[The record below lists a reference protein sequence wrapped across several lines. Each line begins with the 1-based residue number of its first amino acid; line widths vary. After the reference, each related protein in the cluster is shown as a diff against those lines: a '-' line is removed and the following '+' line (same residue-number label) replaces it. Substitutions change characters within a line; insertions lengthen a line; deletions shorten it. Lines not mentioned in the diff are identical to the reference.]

1 MAQKKSNDLS
11 KLNKLL
17 NMQMQPSIL
26 FDGKVVQYDGH
37 IGIIEDDATKKK
49 LSFCKNDLIESV
61 DINQQ
66 VLYTIDVDK
75 ALFVHKGQK
84 ASDIIKLGETWK
96 NRHDF
101 SKAVR
106 ILEHV
111 YRKDPSQSRAQELC
125 RTYKSLWLTS
135 LADEI
140 KDENAK
146 QNFYGV
152 LQKQKELLGIEP
164 EHELT
169 LRGIIETYPKVIN
182 RCDKEEEKIKLRQE
196 AKDFIHAKKKFFLS
210 DKKKCEMAF
219 NACVAVRNLEDADEF
234 ADELQDYFDTKTTVS
249 QYCHFMQ
256 QRAVIKTRKNDRKQA
271 LVYFEAIKRKNPS
284 YRNIDKFIQIVQDE
298 NSDIGNVLKLAG
310 EETGIAPLS
319 EYSRILV
326 QYQGGKERFEVDA
339 ELNKIEQE
347 NATTKEEKSESL
359 LKKAQLLNLINGDV
373 PRALFDYYKIK
384 SLLLFSEKRFDS
396 GRFLCRESISIYTDS
411 EELQNIRQ
419 VLFYVVSF
427 MGVDIGSFGNQLPMT
442 YEDCKTI
449 LIKFILE
456 FIKQNKNAF
465 DALVLLSNC
474 GNETANSCI
483 FDSFEKLE
491 DKSLLFDYIGF
502 ELSDE
507 NSKMQDI
514 AQIKKL
520 WNERIRQEFSRFND
534 IKMEYMSVVHDDSLE
549 LMTKYLYTIKK
560 DYVHPWFTEN
570 DKSLI
575 KDFAD
580 KLPDLLNAYI
590 NESKYIP
597 KKNRL
602 NLIKVNLEH
611 WNALGQDNLSDFY
624 VSIVVPFLA
633 KILEIV
639 EKDFDEYS
647 KDNKANIVLCT
658 LNDKITVV
666 DGVVEIQLSIE
677 NTNDKAPFPDSIGIS
692 VESKTSCELVLKDV
706 VDLANVNSQKSN
718 FAIKKVFLELR
729 DANVDCV
736 EMQFVCKDNKT
747 NDELAKESFAFNIHP
762 ASEFLPI
769 NNKFENYASGTTI
782 RMDSDMFYGRQQDIK
797 DFVNAIS
804 SYSNK
809 QFLIYGQNRCGKSST
824 INQIIKRLGAL
835 SNVIYVKIDLGCEGD
850 ALTKYKEVAVYQLI
864 LEGLSDYAYDH
875 SSEFKEE
882 FKAPPLSDY
891 AEECTRNPPQ
901 RVFKNYLRSFR
912 NVLIMK
918 DGEAPKK
925 IFVAIDEFSCLYSL
939 IREKKFPESFMR
951 QWKSLNEDPQTEFS
965 AILVGQNVMQRF
977 MEEPYASNAFQSIEA
992 RKMTYLDES
1001 DARDLIQKPIAL
1013 PNGASRYLGKSVE
1026 AILDFTSRNPFYIQ
1040 LFCSELVKY
1049 ENKRKSTYIT
1059 EADVFFVAGEL
1070 MKEGKLNSKDF
1081 MNLLRAGQP
1090 EPPLFSESDTMSV
1103 LTQIAVRCNE
1113 LEYCP
1118 IYAISDPESGECD
1131 KESIVQHLVS
1141 CDVLEQKGNEFKIVI
1156 RLYQDWLFQNR
1167 I

>member
-1 MAQKKSNDLS
+1 MAQKKYKSFAALGNAYNVS
-11 KLNKLL
+11 KTS
-17 NMQMQPSIL
+17 SIL
-26 FDGKVVQYDGH
+26 YDGIVVQYDGNV
-37 IGIIEDDATKKK
+37 GIIEDAATKKR
-49 LSFCKNDLIESV
+49 LSFCKEGLIESV
-61 DINQQ
+61 DVEQQ
-66 VLYTIDVDK
+66 VLYTTVGDK

-84 ASDIIKLGETWK
+84 AADAIKLGETWR

-101 SKAVR
+101 SKAVH
-106 ILEHV
+106 IFEHV
-111 YRKDPSQSRAQELC
+111 CRKDPLDSRAQELFRSC
-125 RTYKSLWLTS
+125 KSVWLST
-135 LADEI
+135 LIDEI
-140 KDENAK
+140 KDEDAK
-146 QNFYGV
+146 RNFVGV
-152 LQKQKELLGIEP
+152 LQKQKEVLDIAP
-164 EHELT
+164 DHEIT
-169 LRGIIETYPKVIN
+169 LRGIVATYPKVIGQ
-182 RCDKEEEKIKLRQE
+182 CDNEEEKIKLRQE
-196 AKDFIHAKKKFFLS
+196 AKDLIHAKKKFYLG
-210 DKKKCEMAF
+210 DKKRCVMAF
-219 NACVAVRNLEDADEF
+219 STCVSIGAFEDADEF
-234 ADELQDYFDTKTTVS
+234 AEDLQEYYDSKTTVS

-256 QRAVIKTRKNDRKQA
+256 QRAVVKIRQKDRKQA
-271 LVYFEAIKRKNPS
+271 LACFEAIKRKNPS
-284 YRNIDKFIQIVQDE
+284 FPNIDKFIQIVQDE
-298 NSDIGNVLKLAG
+298 KSDIGNVIKLAG
-310 EETGIAPLS
+310 EKNGSAPLS
-319 EYSRILV
+319 DYSRMLV
-326 QYQGGKERFEVDA
+326 QNQEKRSREEVNA
-339 ELNKIEQE
+339 ELKKIEQE
-347 NATTKEEKSESL
+347 KPTAKEEKADIL
-359 LKKAQLLNLINGDV
+359 LKKLKLLNSINEECSKEF
-373 PRALFDYYKIK
+373 FDYYKLK
-384 SLLLFSEKRFDS
+384 SQLLFAEKRYDS
-396 GRFLCRESISIYTDS
+396 GRFLCRETISIYADS
-411 EELQNIRQ
+411 EELQNLMQ
-419 VLFYVVSF
+419 ALFYIASFLGVGVSELN
-427 MGVDIGSFGNQLPMT
+427 SKAPKT
-442 YEDCKTI
+442 YEERKTV
-449 LIKFILE
+449 LIE
-456 FIKQNKNAF
+456 FISKFANQSKGAF
-465 DALVLLSNC
+465 DALALLSNC
-474 GNETANSCI
+474 NNEAVNNSI
-483 FDSFEKLE
+483 FEAFEKIDDKSQLLDYVGFDSVNEE
-491 DKSLLFDYIGF
+491 S
-502 ELSDE
+502 ETP
-507 NSKMQDI
+507 DI
-514 AQIKKL
+514 IQVKKL

-549 LMTKYLYTIKK
+549 LLAKYLYAIKK

-639 EKDFDEYS
+639 EKNFDEYS

-658 LNDKITVV
+658 LNNEITVV
-666 DGVVEIQLSIE
+666 DGIAEIQLSIE

-692 VESKTSCELVLKDV
+692 VESRTSCDLVLKEV

-718 FAIKKVFLELR
+718 FAIKKLFLELTNS
-729 DANVDCV
+729 DVDCV
-736 EMQFVCKDNKT
+736 ELQFVCEDNKT
-747 NDELAKESFAFNIHP
+747 NDELAKECFTFNIHP

-769 NNKFENYASGTTI
+769 NNKFENYASGTII
-782 RMDSDMFYGRQQDIK
+782 RMDSDMFYGRQQDIN
-797 DFVNAIS
+797 DFVGAIS
-804 SYSNK
+804 SFSNK

-835 SNVIYVKIDLGCEGD
+835 SNVIYVKIDLGSEVD
-850 ALTKYKEVAVYQLI
+850 SLEKYKEAAVYQLI

-875 SSEFKEE
+875 SSEFKEV
-882 FKAPPLSDY
+882 FKAPSLSEY
-891 AEECTRNPPQ
+891 TEECTRNPPQ
-901 RVFKNYLRSFR
+901 RVLKKYLRSFR
-912 NVLIMK
+912 DMLIMK

-925 IFVAIDEFSCLYSL
+925 LFVAIDEFSCLYSL
-939 IREKKFPESFMR
+939 IREKKFPESFMK

-992 RKMTYLDES
+992 RKMTYLDEC

-1013 PNGASRYLGKSVE
+1013 PDGKSRYLGKSVE

-1049 ENKRKSTYIT
+1049 ENKRKSPYIT
-1059 EADVFFVAGEL
+1059 EADVFFVADEL

-1141 CDVLEQKGNEFKIVI
+1141 CDVLVQKGNEFKIVI